1 MFIED
6 ILLGLFC
13 KSVKWIFSLIDL
25 DNVKNGSGLSSF
37 FVAFG
42 FLCTIALGLII
53 ALSINMG

>member
-1 MFIED
+1 MFVED

-13 KSVKWIFSLIDL
+13 RSAKWIFSLIDL

-37 FVAFG
+37 FVVFG

-53 ALSINMG
+53 AVQINMG